1 MTTASENA
9 GKIIQIQKLDA
20 QGRLVAAYPGWL
32 LQNGEP
38 ILVLARWLSPDHPTP
53 YTTFAH
59 GDLLVEAYF
68 HHRPFNIFA
77 LFDGRQLPDQL
88 DLQKLA
94 TTVTNPERCL
104 HTLQPICVSLQRHCP
119 LKGHYVNFI
128 ASITFSDAS
137 QTLIWRDLALDL
149 WAPAQ
154 GDPIILDEET
164 YRALRLHETQPDLAA
179 QIDQALA
186 ELLAQAKSHT
196 GFFKQIQE
204 STSPDDLE

>member
-1 MTTASENA
+1 MTIASKNA
-9 GKIIQIQKLDA
+9 GKIVQIQKLDA
-20 QGRLVAAYPGWL
+20 RGHLVAAYPGWL
-32 LQNGEP
+32 LQNDEP
-38 ILVLARWLSPDHPTP
+38 ILVLARWQSPDHPTP

-59 GDLLVEAYF
+59 GDLMVEAYF

-77 LFDGRQLPDQL
+77 LFDGRQLPDQS

-104 HTLQPICVSLQRHCP
+104 HTSQPICAPLQRQCP
-119 LKGHYVNFI
+119 LKGHYVNFT
-128 ASITFSDAS
+128 ASITFSEAS

-154 GDPIILDEET
+154 GDPIVLDEEA
-164 YRALRLHETQPDLAA
+164 YRALRLPETQPELAA
-179 QIDQALA
+179 QIDQTLA

-196 GFFKQIQE
+196 GFFKQLQ
-204 STSPDDLE
+204 TRVTPGDLE